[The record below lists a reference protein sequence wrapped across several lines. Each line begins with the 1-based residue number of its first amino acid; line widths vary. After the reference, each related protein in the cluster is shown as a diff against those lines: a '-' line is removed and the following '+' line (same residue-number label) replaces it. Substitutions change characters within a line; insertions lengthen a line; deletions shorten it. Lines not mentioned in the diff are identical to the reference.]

1 MSWTIFIV
9 SPLICGLIGWLT
21 NRLAVKM
28 LFHPKRPV
36 RILGFRLQGV
46 FPKRQKALAVNL
58 GAMVETE
65 LFSHEDVSALIRDP
79 SFQERFQTVGDAYV
93 ERLINERLP
102 AAIPMAAMF
111 LNDQVKGKIRD
122 LVSEQLVRFI
132 PRVLDIA
139 ANELEEQLD
148 VGEMV
153 RKKVEE
159 FSIDELEAMLESIMK
174 REFRF
179 IEYLGGV
186 LGAIIGLLQA
196 CAYWFWG

>member
-1 MSWTIFIV
+1 MSWTIFLV
-9 SPLICGLIGWLT
+9 SPLVCGLIGWLT

-28 LFHPKRPV
+28 LFRPKKPV
-36 RILGFRLQGV
+36 RILGFTLQGV

-58 GAMVETE
+58 GAMVEQE
-65 LFSHEDVSALIRDP
+65 LISHEDITALIRDP
-79 SFQERFQTVGDAYV
+79 SFQTRFQAVGDAYV
-93 ERLINERLP
+93 DRLINERLP
-102 AAIPMAAMF
+102 AAIPMASMF
-111 LNDQVKGKIRD
+111 LNDQVKGKIRE
-122 LVSEQLVRFI
+122 LLSEQLVRFI

-139 ANELEEQLD
+139 AEELEDQLD

-159 FSIDELEAMLESIMK
+159 FSIDELEAVLESIMK

-186 LGAIIGLLQA
+186 LGAFIGLLQA
-196 CAYWFWG
+196 FVYWFWG

>member
-28 LFHPKRPV
+28 LFRPKKPG
-36 RILGFRLQGV
+36 RILGFTLHGV

-58 GAMVETE
+58 GAMVEQE
-65 LFSHEDVSALIRDP
+65 LISQEDVSALIRDP
-79 SFQERFQTVGDAYV
+79 SFQARFQIVADAYV

-102 AAIPMAAMF
+102 ASIPMAAMF
-111 LNDQVKGKIRD
+111 LNDQVKGKVRD

-132 PRVLDIA
+132 PKVLDIA
-139 ANELEEQLD
+139 AEELEDQLD

-159 FSIDELEAMLESIMK
+159 FSIDELEAVLESILK

-186 LGAIIGLLQA
+186 LGAFIGLLQA
-196 CAYWFWG
+196 CVYWFWG

>member
-28 LFHPKRPV
+28 LFRPKKPV
-36 RILGFRLQGV
+36 RILGFTLHGV

-58 GAMVETE
+58 GAMVEQE
-65 LFSHEDVSALIRDP
+65 LISQEDVSALIRDP
-79 SFQERFQTVGDAYV
+79 SFQARFQIVADAYV

-102 AAIPMAAMF
+102 ASIPMAAMF
-111 LNDQVKGKIRD
+111 LNDQVKGKVRD

-132 PRVLDIA
+132 PKVLDIA
-139 ANELEEQLD
+139 AEELEDQLD

-159 FSIDELEAMLESIMK
+159 FSIDELEAVLESILK

-186 LGAIIGLLQA
+186 LGAFIGLLQA
-196 CAYWFWG
+196 CVYWFWG